1 MHDYEYLLY
10 KLERK
15 LLMCHFKYKDEFIE
29 YFTGKLKD
37 ILVLNEELKPNEKEF
52 LTKINQLKY
61 EFMRNLFSY
70 QLKTKKLMLELY
82 KRNE

>member
-1 MHDYEYLLY
+1 
-10 KLERK
+10 
-15 LLMCHFKYKDEFIE
+15 MCHFMYKDEFIE